1 MSIFRIKRRFRV
13 LLLFGSSAGIAGL
26 GVLGV
31 VDIGANAYA
40 NSVGVST
47 QAMSQVSRLCTSAS
61 QQVQVGT
68 AGGFMQWINNKCN
81 SEGAGSLTASA
92 GNNAAPLGAL
102 ICQYA
107 AGQVQAGK
115 ASPMDKS
122 QAQLCKIK
130 PLPTESGILSQPSA
144 PPSGSGITVTNAWA
158 GTLNGQRELVYAGAQ
173 SATLNNGDHGNPQQ
187 GVVLVANL
195 GTSTYQTYPSS
206 GLDGA
211 LTIASATGTSL
222 SLTAADGSSYTFDV
236 SSNTLTKT
244 K

>member
-1 MSIFRIKRRFRV
+1 
-13 LLLFGSSAGIAGL
+13 
-26 GVLGV
+26 
-31 VDIGANAYA
+31 
-40 NSVGVST
+40 
-47 QAMSQVSRLCTSAS
+47 
-61 QQVQVGT
+61 
-68 AGGFMQWINNKCN
+68 MQWISKKCN
-81 SEGAGSLTASA
+81 SEGAGRLAASA
-92 GNNAAPLGAL
+92 VNNSAINNAAPLGAL

-107 AGQVQAGK
+107 AGQVQAGT

-122 QAQLCKIK
+122 QAQLCNMK

-173 SATLNNGDHGNPQQ
+173 AATLSNGDHGNPQQ

-211 LTIASATGTSL
+211 LTIASTTGTSL
-222 SLTAADGSSYTFDV
+222 GLTAADGSSYTFDV